1 MGKAQKRWSSEFKS
15 EVVLSI
21 LRGEASAAELA
32 RQHGIHESLIH
43 KWKRQFLEAG
53 CQSFEDGR
61 SVNAK
66 EIRLEKEVER
76 LTRLLG
82 EKVIELDVAKKRA
95 AYEPRSTC

>member
-1 MGKAQKRWSSEFKS
+1 MGKAQKSWPNEFKV
-15 EVVLSI
+15 ELVLAI
-21 LRGEASAAELA
+21 LRGEAGAAELA

-53 CQSFEDGR
+53 RASFDQR

-66 EIRLEKEVER
+66 ELRLEKEVER

-82 EKVIELDVAKKRA
+82 EKVIELDIAKKREDSEA
-95 AYEPRSTC
+95 HRAC

>member
-1 MGKAQKRWSSEFKS
+1 MGKAQKTWSSEFKS

-21 LRGEASAAELA
+21 LRGEAGASELA

-53 CQSFEDGR
+53 RQSFEDQR

-82 EKVIELDVAKKRA
+82 EKVIELDIAKKTRGG
-95 AYEPRSTC
+95 